1 MMTRII
7 AYSLTSLTLLLTGC
21 DGKLGRPDLL
31 WLLWASPLL
40 IAFYIYVARTKAAL
54 LKQFASLELVARL
67 AGNYSQERQTYKAAC
82 IVIALT
88 LGVLSLAQPRYG
100 FTWEDVKREGVDI
113 VIALDVSDSMLVED
127 AESGGKLTRIERAK
141 REITDLLQL
150 LDGDRVGLVAFAGTS
165 FLECPLTLDY
175 AAAQIFLGTIDTDL
189 IPVKGTDLSS
199 AILTSVDAFKGGN
212 EGSRA
217 IILITDGED
226 HSGQALAAAEEAKK
240 ENVRVFTIGIGR
252 DEGAPIPD
260 PRGGFRKDR
269 RGEMILSKLDEP
281 TLQKIALNTGG
292 RYVRSVTGDMDLEEI
307 YIGGI
312 KATMQDQELG
322 SKRRQHWEERFQW
335 VLALM
340 LLFLMIEPFISE
352 QVRRGDKHVA

>member
-1 MMTRII
+1 MI
-7 AYSLTSLTLLLTGC
+7 ARTITYCLLLATLSLTGC

-40 IAFYIYVARTKAAL
+40 IAFYIYVARTKASL
-54 LKQFASLELVARL
+54 LKQFASMELITRL
-67 AGNYSQERQTYKAAC
+67 ASNYSRERQTYKAIC

-88 LGVLSLAQPRYG
+88 LGVISLAQPRYG

-141 REITDLLQL
+141 REITDLLRL

-217 IILITDGED
+217 VILITDGED

-260 PRGGFRKDR
+260 ARGGFRKDR

-312 KATMQDQELG
+312 KATLQDQELG

-335 VLALM
+335 VLCLM

>member
-1 MMTRII
+1 MM
-7 AYSLTSLTLLLTGC
+7 AKFSKYSLMLMALLLNGC

-54 LKQFASLELVARL
+54 LKQFASMELVTRL
-67 AGNYSQERQTYKAAC
+67 ASNYSRERQTYKAVC

-88 LGVLSLAQPRYG
+88 LGVISLAQPRYG

-141 REITDLLQL
+141 REITDLLRL

-212 EGSRA
+212 ENSRA
-217 IILITDGED
+217 VILITDGED

-260 PRGGFRKDR
+260 ARGGFRKDR

>member
-1 MMTRII
+1 MMNR
-7 AYSLTSLTLLLTGC
+7 LTTSCLAMSPWLLTGC

-31 WLLWASPLL
+31 WLLWAAPLL
-40 IAFYIYVARTKAAL
+40 VAFYIYVARKKSAL
-54 LKQFASLELVARL
+54 LKQFASLELVQRL
-67 AGNYSQERQTYKAAC
+67 AGNYSQERQTYKAVC
-82 IVIALT
+82 IVIALS

-141 REITDLLQL
+141 REIIDLLQL
-150 LDGDRVGLVAFAGTS
+150 LDGDRVGLVAFAGTA

-189 IPVKGTDLSS
+189 IPVKGTDLSL
-199 AILTSVDAFKGGN
+199 AIRTSVEAFNSSN
-212 EGSRA
+212 ESSRA

-226 HSGQALAAAEEAKK
+226 HGGQALAAAEEAKK

-269 RGEMILSKLDEP
+269 SGEMILSKLDEP

-307 YIGGI
+307 YTGGI
-312 KATMQDQELG
+312 KATLQNQELG

-335 VLALM
+335 VLVIM

-352 QVRRGDKHVA
+352 QVRRGNKHAA